1 MNISDIDKTND
12 LILLDGN
19 DNDIQAEQDPLYI
32 FTTLQESYLQK
43 PASDSVGKIVT
54 RLDNT
59 EADELSI
66 QTLKKYVELGYPF
79 SPTFFINKKRETEN
93 ILAFTCFLLDFDNK
107 DLENVISPDEALDML
122 YNQDIKPNFIYR
134 TLSNTDSSPRFRI
147 GFLLDKPIM
156 IDSNTD
162 IDSIN
167 SCYKLFQKFF
177 SIKGKT
183 VIDSKIN
190 AVSFFYG
197 GTDFEILH
205 EKPHDFEILYCF
217 LDSFNNIYTKNNLSS
232 PSPFQHSPT
241 PLGRN
246 GFTSIDIKDTQ
257 PKRPRELQGGS
268 LTSASESTEKALE
281 DFQQE
286 EDAPLNIINYIET
299 LELALKP
306 SRLEELKARKPENAK
321 QRNKEWGFI
330 LLSYNIHCFY
340 DFLFCKK
347 KFHHDELFR
356 LATNII
362 PIKGGA
368 LLMKSVMINFSEL
381 HPENPYD
388 PKKLDILKW
397 VKKHK
402 PHPYA
407 LSTFS
412 EYEEDW
418 KYGTLLN
425 AIRNPSNK
433 IFDNLDRECITLLTV
448 DEARVLLDQYCTEAE
463 ASSQNRIIIKAPT
476 GLGKTEALKSHFL
489 DAYIGTK
496 TNKLKNEIAERLDFI
511 TTTPDY
517 PKFEDEQLKKDIN
530 KYDQIGLYQ
539 NSSKLIYD
547 IADRSRKAS
556 NFDYLSAISYTDANN
571 RCYGDQIIERFVT
584 THSRGIRDSG
594 RFPQKTIVLDEDPMG
609 DILNVKMAKIPDI
622 AYLTKYDQQFQREL
636 DYFIS
641 QEMHNLY
648 KYETCLTLRDSY
660 IRECEVDPNR

>member
-1 MNISDIDKTND
+1 MNLNENTDDIM
-12 LILLDGN
+12 LD
-19 DNDIQAEQDPLYI
+19 DNDIQAEQELLYA
-32 FTTLQESYLQK
+32 FTTLKESHLQK
-43 PASDSVGKIVT
+43 PHKDSVGKIVT
-54 RLDNT
+54 RLDKS
-59 EADELSI
+59 EADGISLL
-66 QTLKKYVELGYPF
+66 TLKENIENGYPC
-79 SPTFFINKKRETEN
+79 SPTFWNYNKRETDN
-93 ILAFTCFLLDFDNK
+93 IWAFSCFFLDFDNK

-122 YNQDIKPNFIYR
+122 YKQDIKPNFIYR
-134 TLSNTDSSPRFRI
+134 TLSNTLEQPRFRI

-177 SIKGKT
+177 TIKGKT
-183 VIDSKIN
+183 VLDPNIN

-205 EKPHDFEILYCF
+205 EKPHDFNILYCF

-232 PSPFQHSPT
+232 PCPFQHSPT
-241 PLGRN
+241 PLGQN
-246 GFTSIDIKDTQ
+246 GYTSIDIKDIQ

-268 LTSASESTEKALE
+268 LTSESTEKALE

-340 DFLFCKK
+340 DFLYCKK
-347 KFHHDELFR
+347 KFHHDELFQ

-368 LLMKSVMINFSEL
+368 LLMKTVMISFSEL

-412 EYEEDW
+412 KYEEDW

-496 TNKLKNEIAERLDFI
+496 TNKLKNEIAERLGFI
-511 TTTPDY
+511 STTPDY
-517 PKFEDEQLKKDIN
+517 PKFEDEQLKIDIN

-547 IADRSRKAS
+547 IADHSRKAS
-556 NFDYLSAISYTDANN
+556 ILDYMAALSYTDANN
-571 RCYGDQIIERFVT
+571 RCYGELIVERFVT

-622 AYLTKYDQQFQREL
+622 AYL
-636 DYFIS
+636 
-641 QEMHNLY
+641 M
-648 KYETCLTLRDSY
+648 
-660 IRECEVDPNR
+660 